1 MSGYDDYLDKLWETL
16 FGRGINGLVAPSE
29 LRRRNMDRRAIRA
42 RELREVARV
51 LKEMQQI
58 VEGRLRIDS
67 EGRLREAA
75 DDELITG
82 VKMSSVIVK
91 SGEDDP
97 VDDLDTAQMLTRARR
112 ESAMSAVRRELA
124 IRHIAILAEEEC
136 RNLPL
141 EDISKVPVD
150 ADWLVRW
157 RDGAQ
162 DAVSVQLKRY
172 WARLLAGEVLRP
184 STYSVRTMEFLRTIS
199 RADLET
205 LQICARFCFEGFIYR
220 NPAQYFSP
228 QLHQPMFEQLEELGL
243 LRGVYG
249 RPESWTLAATG
260 SDSDFRFILPC
271 HNKAIFLEGGSAEDD
286 HRIPVFRLTRFGR
299 EVFSLCQ
306 VDADTAYLLAVASEL
321 KKRGFEIRLGDWN
334 ESGGQGLFSERM
346 AV

>member
-16 FGRGINGLVAPSE
+16 FGRGVSGLVAPSE
-29 LRRRNMDRRAIRA
+29 LRRRSLDRRAIRA
-42 RELREVARV
+42 RELREVAKV
-51 LKEMQQI
+51 LREMQQI

-97 VDDLDTAQMLTRARR
+97 IDELDTAQMLTRARR
-112 ESAMSAVRRELA
+112 EGAIRAVRRELG
-124 IRHIAILAEEEC
+124 IRHIAILTEEEC

-162 DAVSVQLKRY
+162 DAVSVSLKRY

-249 RPESWTLAATG
+249 RPESWTLTASG
-260 SDSDFRFILPC
+260 EGDDFQFILPC
-271 HNKAIFLEGGSAEDD
+271 HNKAVFLEGGSAEDD

-321 KKRGFEIRLGDWN
+321 KKRGFQIRLGDWN
-334 ESGGQGLFSERM
+334 ASGGQGLFSERM